1 MKINI
6 KVVPN
11 SKVPKIKQEING
23 LKVYV
28 NAPPE
33 DGKANE
39 AVIKALADY
48 FKIKTSQIN
57 VLSGHTG
64 RNKIIEIIS

>member
-11 SKVPKIKQEING
+11 AKVPKIKLENNG
-23 LKVYV
+23 FKVYV

-48 FKIKTSQIN
+48 FKIKTSQIQI
-57 VLSGHTG
+57 LSGLTG